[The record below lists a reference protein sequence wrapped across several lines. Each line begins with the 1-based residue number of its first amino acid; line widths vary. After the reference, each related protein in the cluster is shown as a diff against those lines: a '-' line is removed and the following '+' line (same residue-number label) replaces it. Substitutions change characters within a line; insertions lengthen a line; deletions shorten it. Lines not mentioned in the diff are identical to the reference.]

1 MSSIPPSHFANLENS
16 FAPAPPAPPV
26 VTSNPFFGVR
36 VQAPDI
42 GSPAHFHGQET
53 RPEFMNPLATSKDEQ
68 LFAPPTV
75 TRLIN
80 IAKNALNL
88 RFLDKVAR
96 ALLEETEVVAAR
108 YINQIAMTGSQLA
121 VSPQLFTFLKEYKDE
136 MVRKLRTLASR
147 PVESAS
153 QRAQLAPII
162 AFMTDST
169 ETKGYG
175 TLFPISTRK
184 TSYHSDYR
192 SSFRSN
198 SGESSDSKFKPNRYR
213 SDNGSGDQ
221 RGGDSRRDSNY
232 SSGQSSRRDGYSS
245 RSSSS
250 SSYQRS
256 PSKGGSYR
264 SNPYERRGRN

>member
-1 MSSIPPSHFANLENS
+1 MDPQ
-16 FAPAPPAPPV
+16 
-26 VTSNPFFGVR
+26 G
-36 VQAPDI
+36 
-42 GSPAHFHGQET
+42 
-53 RPEFMNPLATSKDEQ
+53 TSKDEL

-80 IAKNALNL
+80 ITRNALSL

-96 ALLEETEVVAAR
+96 ALLEETEAVATR
-108 YINQIAMTGSQLA
+108 YINQIAMSGNQLA

-147 PVESAS
+147 PVESVS
-153 QRAQLAPII
+153 HRTQLAPII
-162 AFMTDST
+162 AFLSDST

-184 TSYHSDYR
+184 TTYHSDYR

-198 SGESSDSKFKPNRYR
+198 SGEISDSKHKPNRYR
-213 SDNGSGDQ
+213 SDNGSADQ
-221 RGGDSRRDSNY
+221 KGGEYRRDYNRN
-232 SSGQSSRRDGYSS
+232 SSQSRRDGYPS

-250 SSYQRS
+250 SSTYQRS

-264 SNPYERRGRN
+264 SAPYDRRGRD